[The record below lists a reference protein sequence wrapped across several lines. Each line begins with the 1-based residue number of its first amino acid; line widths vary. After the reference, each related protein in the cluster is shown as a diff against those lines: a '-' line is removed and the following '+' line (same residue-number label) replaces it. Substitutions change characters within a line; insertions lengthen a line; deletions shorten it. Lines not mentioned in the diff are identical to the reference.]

1 MAVSVVGEP
10 GELALMALAVA
21 EGVPVPATFTA
32 ETRNMYV
39 VPALSPVTVA
49 DVVVEVPSAKAVH
62 VEPLSEEYS
71 TV

>member
-1 MAVSVVGEP
+1 
-10 GELALMALAVA
+10 
-21 EGVPVPATFTA
+21 
-32 ETRNMYV
+32 MYV

>member
-1 MAVSVVGEP
+1 MALV
-10 GELALMALAVA
+10 ALAVS
-21 EGVPVPATFTA
+21 ERVPVPAMFIA

-49 DVVVEVPSAKAVH
+49 DVAVEVPSAKAVQ
-62 VEPLSEEYS
+62 VKPLSDEYS